1 MEQRHPMDHN
11 PYLRPA
17 ASTGE
22 AAKGSIEKVDAAQNL
37 VWQTRAAP
45 PTDYENRLAD
55 TLEQI
60 FAAGIDELAPLVA
73 RLNQLGSRSPEGA
86 QWTEDTLQAYLRR
99 FA

>member
-1 MEQRHPMDHN
+1 MDHN

-37 VWQTRAAP
+37 VWQTRPAP
-45 PTDYENRLAD
+45 PTDYDNRLAD

-60 FAAGIDELAPLVA
+60 FAAGIEELAPLVA
-73 RLNQLGSRSPEGA
+73 RLNELGSRSPEDA
-86 QWTEDTLQAYLRR
+86 QWTEDTFLAYMRR